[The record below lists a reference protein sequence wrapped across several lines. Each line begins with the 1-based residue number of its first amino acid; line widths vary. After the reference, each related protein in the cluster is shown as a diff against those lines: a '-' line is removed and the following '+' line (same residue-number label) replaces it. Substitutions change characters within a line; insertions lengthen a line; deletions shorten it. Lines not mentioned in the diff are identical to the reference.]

1 MTLRWL
7 LLMALA
13 LGVIAAPAQAQTREE
28 KVLSDR
34 ERVLAEGFWLYN
46 DLNAG
51 VREARRTGK
60 PLLVTLR
67 CIPCEECVKLD
78 EELMESDP
86 ELRRLLEEFV
96 RVRIVS
102 TNGLDLRTFQ
112 FDTDQSFAIFM
123 LDADLNIYGRYGT
136 RSSRTEWVDD
146 VSIQGLAAALEGA
159 LKIHEDPAEWR
170 AGIRDKRGPA
180 PPFPTPE
187 RFPSL
192 NGRQSNL
199 LFQQD
204 VVRNCIH
211 CHQIGDAY
219 RDYLRTEGDPF
230 SEPVLFP
237 FPHPKVVGLVIDP
250 TTRGTVKEV
259 TPGSQAEQAGVQ
271 TGDEIVSMNGQ
282 PILSIADMQW
292 VLHHSDSQDSVDLVV
307 NRDGV
312 ESELTLSL
320 DEGWKRAGDISWRV
334 GTWNLRRMVTGG
346 LVLKAA
352 DAQTRRRLRIDPD
365 AMALVV
371 EFVGQYGQ
379 HAAGKNAGFE
389 KGDVIVSFD
398 GQKELTSETALITYA
413 LENCRAGTQV
423 SVTIMRGEREQELQ
437 LPMQQ

>member
-1 MTLRWL
+1 MTFRWL
-7 LLMALA
+7 LMIALLTGA
-13 LGVIAAPAQAQTREE
+13 LTTETSAQTREE

-34 ERVLAEGFWLYN
+34 EHVLAEGFWLYN

-51 VREARRTGK
+51 VREARRSGK

-86 ELRRLLEEFV
+86 ELRQLLEQFV

-102 TNGLDLRTFQ
+102 TNGLDLSTFQ
-112 FDTDQSFAIFM
+112 FDTDQSFAVFM

-136 RSSRTEWVDD
+136 RSSRTDWVDD

-159 LKIHEDPAEWR
+159 LALHENPRPWR
-170 AGIRDKRGPA
+170 VGLRDKRGPEPLFA
-180 PPFPTPE
+180 TPE
-187 RFPSL
+187 RYPSL
-192 NGRQSNL
+192 AGRQSNL

-211 CHQIGDAY
+211 CHQIGDAH
-219 RDYLRTEGDPF
+219 RDYLRNEREPF
-230 SEPVLFP
+230 AESVLFP
-237 FPHPKVVGLVIDP
+237 YPHPKIVGLVIDP

-259 TPGSQAEQAGVQ
+259 TSGSQAEIAGVQ
-271 TGDEIVSMNGQ
+271 QGDEIVAMNGQ

-292 VLHHSDSQDSVDLVV
+292 VLHHSDSQDSVELVV

-312 ESELTLSL
+312 ETELTLDL

-334 GTWNLRRMVTGG
+334 SSWNFRRMITGG
-346 LVLKAA
+346 LVLKEV

-371 EFVGQYGQ
+371 EYVGQYGQ

-389 KGDVIVSFD
+389 KGDIIVSFD
-398 GQKELTSETALITYA
+398 GHKDLLTETALMTYG
-413 LENCRAGTQV
+413 LENLRPGTQV
-423 SVTIMRGEREQELQ
+423 PVTIMRGEREMDLQ
-437 LPMQQ
+437 LPMQE